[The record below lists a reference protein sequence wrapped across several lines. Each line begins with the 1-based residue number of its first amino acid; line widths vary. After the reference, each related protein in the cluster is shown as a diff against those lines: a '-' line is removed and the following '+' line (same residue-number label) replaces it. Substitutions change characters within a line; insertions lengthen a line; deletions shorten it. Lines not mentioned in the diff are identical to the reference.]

1 MTQTIKVAP
10 PNSFVLIC
18 DAQGGI
24 VPDPDAIAEA
34 ASISATNSCVTV
46 CCLAEMDGETEI
58 KLGPADE
65 VGPESR
71 PAFEGAI
78 ETPTHTVA
86 VFTTEWTKL
95 LQINVM
101 SDRSHLKIWTNRKTE
116 PDKIAIGVGSD
127 RSFGS

>member
-18 DAQGGI
+18 DVQGGI

-65 VGPESR
+65 VWLDNR
-71 PAFEGAI
+71 PAFEGTI

-95 LQINVM
+95 LEINV
-101 SDRSHLKIWTNRKTE
+101 SSESSQLKIWTNRSRE
-116 PDKIAIGVGSD
+116 PDKIVIGVG
-127 RSFGS
+127 

>member
-18 DAQGGI
+18 DAQGGT

-34 ASISATNSCVTV
+34 ASITATNSCVTV

-58 KLGPADE
+58 NLGPADK
-65 VGPESR
+65 VGLDIR
-71 PAFEGAI
+71 PAFDGVI

-86 VFTTEWTKL
+86 IFTTEWTKL

-101 SDRSHLKIWTNRKTE
+101 SDRSHLKIWTNRKKE
-116 PDKIAIGVGSD
+116 PDRIVIGVGLD